1 MQQVVTAGG
10 LTSVQ
15 SDVSLGSV
23 TTAATVTVIKCPGL
37 YPYELGAEEQAQMV
51 QVLLIPST
59 QGDSEARRHA
69 CNLSAGK
76 AETGGSWGLTSWKP
90 KLIGR
95 SQVTARD
102 LDSKM

>member
-1 MQQVVTAGG
+1 MHQVVTAGG

-15 SDVSLGSV
+15 SNVSLGSV
-23 TTAATVTVIKCPGL
+23 TTAETVAVLKRPGS

-69 CNLSAGK
+69 CNPSAGK
-76 AETGGSWGLTSWKP
+76 AETRGSWGLTSWKP
-90 KLIGR
+90 KLIDR
-95 SQVTARD
+95 SQVPARD
-102 LDSKM
+102 LDSKI